1 MFADP
6 LLEPTG
12 VGYSEPFREVTVG
25 VQTKM
30 EAMIGEHASF
40 GWEAMGGGGLSMCWS
55 VGGRGTTV
63 VLPVEGQRL
72 VASVETYAALA
83 RSLDAIVASVSVPT
97 GPYLERYRKSDRYMP
112 GGLGISGGRIGRKS
126 PYLKDI
132 HWLTY
137 LSAPYRALIPD
148 SAIPVLRERFGFE
161 EYPNGAFRFILLPDP
176 YEAFARPDELEAARQ
191 DLLEA
196 IGPALLQEVPTE
208 VADAIGLRPPP
219 NLH

>member
-1 MFADP
+1 MLDA
-6 LLEPTG
+6 
-12 VGYSEPFREVTVG
+12 
-25 VQTKM
+25 
-30 EAMIGEHASF
+30 HASF
-40 GWEAMGGGGLSMCWS
+40 GWEANGGGGISLCLGGICRRVTAS
-55 VGGRGTTV
+55 VPLDGPR
-63 VLPVEGQRL
+63 LEASVERFTALATALGAL
-72 VASVETYAALA
+72 VASVG
-83 RSLDAIVASVSVPT
+83 VPT
-97 GPYLERYRKSDRYMP
+97 EPYLERYRQSERHIPGGSSLP
-112 GGLGISGGRIGRKS
+112 GGLIGRKS

-208 VADAIGLRPPP
+208 VADAIGLRPPR

>member
-1 MFADP
+1 MNH
-6 LLEPTG
+6 
-12 VGYSEPFREVTVG
+12 VT
-25 VQTKM
+25 
-30 EAMIGEHASF
+30 
-40 GWEAMGGGGLSMCWS
+40 W
-55 VGGRGTTV
+55 
-63 VLPVEGQRL
+63 
-72 VASVETYAALA
+72 
-83 RSLDAIVASVSVPT
+83 RSLRHRH
-97 GPYLERYRKSDRYMP
+97 LETAQSRERLSKRCWRTP
-112 GGLGISGGRIGRKS
+112 CWGRIGRKS

-176 YEAFARPDELEAARQ
+176 YEAFAHPDELETARQ
-191 DLLEA
+191 ELLEA

-208 VADAIGLRPPP
+208 VADAIGLRPPR